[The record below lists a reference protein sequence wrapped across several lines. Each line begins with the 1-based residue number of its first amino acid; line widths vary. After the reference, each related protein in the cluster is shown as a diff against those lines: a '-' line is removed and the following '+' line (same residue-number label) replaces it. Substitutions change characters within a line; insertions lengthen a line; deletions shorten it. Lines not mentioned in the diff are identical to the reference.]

1 MIASLTAHRAE
12 LIQQAHQW
20 AQVTVDKVVPVGQ
33 APARRAELA
42 ERSFTAEVACALRIP
57 ERTAQSL
64 IAESDRLVAGLP
76 ASFAA
81 LAEGRI
87 GYAHAR
93 VLVDETSGLAPEDRR
108 EVESAVIDA
117 ASRLTASRLRPKTRR
132 ARERLH
138 PETIGAR
145 VKAAVADR
153 SVTTEYV
160 ADGMG
165 WLSVYAQ
172 APLIAGIDDRITQAA
187 KRMRDAGDPRTMAQ
201 LRADIAAMLLL
212 GDGSG
217 AGMRTNAHTSTRPS
231 ADADAST
238 DVSAST
244 VASTSADTP
253 TSTEGAVGEPRGGE
267 AGGGEPGA
275 GEPGRRHV
283 PRSAMEPLAAL
294 LAQVRPE
301 LDVMVPALTQLGVS
315 EMPATLNG
323 VVPIDPDTARR
334 LAVAAPSFTRILTH
348 PETGVV
354 LSVGR
359 ERYRPPPDLARYI
372 RLRDGTC
379 RFPGCNRKAKHT
391 EIDHTVQ
398 RQAGGLTQYD
408 NLACL
413 CEKHHH
419 LKDETVWKVV
429 QRPGGVLEWTSPAG
443 RVYTTD
449 PELELPAPDLMPVA
463 EDAQQRAADAAE
475 TSDAAND
482 AASDDAANDPNDT
495 ANAANDD
502 ADRAPF

>member
-1 MIASLTAHRAE
+1 
-12 LIQQAHQW
+12 
-20 AQVTVDKVVPVGQ
+20 
-33 APARRAELA
+33 
-42 ERSFTAEVACALRIP
+42 
-57 ERTAQSL
+57 
-64 IAESDRLVAGLP
+64 
-76 ASFAA
+76 
-81 LAEGRI
+81 
-87 GYAHAR
+87 
-93 VLVDETSGLAPEDRR
+93 
-108 EVESAVIDA
+108 VESAVIDA
-117 ASRLTASRLRPKTRR
+117 ASGLTASRLRAKARR
-132 ARERLH
+132 VRERLH
-138 PETIGAR
+138 PETIGER

-160 ADGMG
+160 ADAMG

-187 KRMRDAGDPRTMAQ
+187 TRMRAAGDPRTIAQ

-212 GDGSG
+212 GDGTG
-217 AGMRTNAHTSTRPS
+217 AGVFAFADTSTRPNTDVDAS
-231 ADADAST
+231 TDTDAARDVDASTDADAST
-238 DVSAST
+238 DGDAST
-244 VASTSADTP
+244 DP
-253 TSTEGAVGEPRGGE
+253 GTSTNGAASE
-267 AGGGEPGA
+267 AGNSEPDQQ
-275 GEPGRRHV
+275 HV
-283 PRSAMEPLAAL
+283 QGSAMEPLAAL

-301 LDVMVPALTQLGVS
+301 LDVMVPALTLLGVS
-315 EMPATLNG
+315 DMPATLNG

-334 LAVAAPSFTRILTH
+334 LAAAAPSFTRILTH

-379 RFPGCNRKAKHT
+379 RFPGCNRKARYT

-429 QRPGGVLEWTSPAG
+429 QLPGGVLEWTSPAG

-475 TSDAAND
+475 TNDAASD
-482 AASDDAANDPNDT
+482 VAASDASDDAANDPNDT
-495 ANAANDD
+495 ANAADD
-502 ADRAPF
+502 NADPAPF

>member
-64 IAESDRLVAGLP
+64 IAESDRLVTGLP

-238 DVSAST
+238 DAD
-244 VASTSADTP
+244 ASADTP
-253 TSTEGAVGEPRGGE
+253 TSTDGAVGETRGGE
-267 AGGGEPGA
+267 AGA

-429 QRPGGVLEWTSPAG
+429 QLPGGVLEWTSPAG
-443 RVYTTD
+443 RIYTTD
-449 PELELPAPDLMPVA
+449 PELELPAPGAVPNPAAASTDSRVGEA
-463 EDAQQRAADAAE
+463 RAAD
-475 TSDAAND
+475 
-482 AASDDAANDPNDT
+482 DDPEP
-495 ANAANDD
+495 
-502 ADRAPF
+502 APF